1 MKHFLPVT
9 VLVVVSTFLVAAG
22 IDSLQLMP
30 QNASLQGE
38 TVDWLFGLHFK
49 LIAFLFS
56 LVIVIMLYAVV
67 VFRRR
72 AGDEGEGVHFHG
84 NSTLE
89 VIWTVI
95 PAIIVVFFGY
105 IGTTTLIS
113 VTAAQP
119 EEVAIEA
126 VSRQWVWNFNYPDDG
141 FSSEE
146 LYLPVGQPIRFD
158 LKAMDVLHA
167 FWVPEF
173 RVKADAV
180 PGRTNVLRITPNRI
194 GEYKL
199 VCAELCGTRHS
210 YMMAPVKVVSREA
223 YSAWVAQKVAE
234 EAAKNTPE
242 ARGAALYISQ
252 GCKGC
257 HSLDGSKVVGPT
269 WKGLYGSP
277 QAHTDG
283 STAIADEE
291 YLYNSIVKPN
301 LQVVAGYPA
310 NVMPQ
315 NDGELL
321 TDDNINNIIAYIKTI
336 K

>member
-119 EEVAIEA
+119 E
-126 VSRQWVWNFNYPDDG
+126 
-141 FSSEE
+141 
-146 LYLPVGQPIRFD
+146 
-158 LKAMDVLHA
+158 
-167 FWVPEF
+167 
-173 RVKADAV
+173 
-180 PGRTNVLRITPNRI
+180 
-194 GEYKL
+194 
-199 VCAELCGTRHS
+199 
-210 YMMAPVKVVSREA
+210 
-223 YSAWVAQKVAE
+223 
-234 EAAKNTPE
+234 
-242 ARGAALYISQ
+242 
-252 GCKGC
+252 
-257 HSLDGSKVVGPT
+257 
-269 WKGLYGSP
+269 
-277 QAHTDG
+277 
-283 STAIADEE
+283 
-291 YLYNSIVKPN
+291 
-301 LQVVAGYPA
+301 
-310 NVMPQ
+310 
-315 NDGELL
+315 
-321 TDDNINNIIAYIKTI
+321 
-336 K
+336 